1 METKYKYK
9 NTPLTITR
17 YPKTEDRTLK
27 AWSNAEVYA
36 LEQLGEA
43 SGQHIVMYNDRFGFW
58 NTCLNNEKLTTVW
71 HYESQ
76 RKAIKQNLEQNGF
89 SFNEDTLFKSTDK
102 LNKPIDIALVK
113 VPKSVELFHH
123 ILEHIHANSH
133 KDTKVICCFM
143 TKYFNKQIIEKSNLY
158 FEEVEQ
164 SLAWKKSRLVH
175 LKSPK
180 QEVASMKLR
189 NIKHNGEDY
198 KQYPGVFSASHID
211 YASQFLMDN
220 VEIKPEEVD
229 VMDLASGNG
238 VIARFIQDK
247 NPSSKLTL
255 VDDYNLAIE
264 SSKLNVE
271 NTNTTFLC
279 ADSLDDIESDT
290 FDLIIS
296 NPPFHFEHEINIDIT
311 LRLMEQVQQC
321 LKPEGRF
328 VFVANEHLNYKT
340 HLIQWF
346 TDVKI
351 IAKNDKFVVC
361 ECLV

>member
-1 METKYKYK
+1 METTFKHNSASY
-9 NTPLTITR
+9 TITR

-27 AWSNAEVYA
+27 AWNNAEVYA
-36 LEQLGEA
+36 LNELGNTT
-43 SGQHIVMYNDRFGFW
+43 GQHITIYNDRFGFW
-58 NTCLNNEKLTTVW
+58 NTCLNSEELTTIW

-76 RKAIKQNLEQNGF
+76 RKSIAQNLKQNGL
-89 SFNEDTLFKSTDK
+89 SFNANTLVKSTDK
-102 LNKPIDIALVK
+102 LTKSIDIALVM
-113 VPKSVELFHH
+113 VPKSVESFQH

-133 KDTKVICCFM
+133 KDTRVICCFM
-143 TKYFNKQIIEKSNLY
+143 TKYFNKQILERASIY
-158 FEEVEQ
+158 FEDVEQ

-180 QEVASMKLR
+180 QEVAPMKLR
-189 NIKHNGEDY
+189 NIKHDGLDY
-198 KQYPGVFSASHID
+198 KQYPGVFSAAHID
-211 YASQFLMDN
+211 YATQFLMDN
-220 VEIKPEEVD
+220 VSVKPEEID

-238 VIARFIQDK
+238 VIARFVQSQ
-247 NPSSKLTL
+247 NASSKLTL

-264 SSKLNVE
+264 SSKLNIE
-271 NTNTTFLC
+271 NSNATFLC
-279 ADSLDDIESDT
+279 TDSLDDIESDT

-311 LRLMEQVQQC
+311 LKLMEQVQQC

-361 ECLV
+361 ECFV